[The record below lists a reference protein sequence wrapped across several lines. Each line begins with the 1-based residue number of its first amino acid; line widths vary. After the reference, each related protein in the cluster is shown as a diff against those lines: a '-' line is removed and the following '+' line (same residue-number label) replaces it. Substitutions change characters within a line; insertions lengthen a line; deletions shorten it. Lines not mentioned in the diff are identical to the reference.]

1 MNNKKKIQCLR
12 AASCASGRTP
22 LAVLLLTVLFVI
34 SACTV
39 PPESASNASSV
50 QQNDIPRTPSG
61 RPDFNG
67 IWQALGNA
75 HWDVE
80 PHMARAALAVQPGP
94 MGPVPATAVL
104 AFGAV
109 GAIPSGQGIVE
120 GGMIPYLPQALK
132 QKRENQANW
141 LERDPEVRCYLPGV
155 PRATYMQFPLQI
167 FQSDSK
173 FFITYEYASA
183 VRDIY
188 LEDPGPAQVDSWMG
202 QSVGHWE
209 GDTFVVEV
217 SGLHDGTWFDRAG
230 NHHSAAM
237 KVTERYTLTSPDHI
251 LYEATMEDPATFS
264 RPWSLSLPLYRN
276 INQNARLG
284 QFKCVEF
291 VEELIYGHLRK
302 KPIER

>member
-1 MNNKKKIQCLR
+1 MNNKNQCKR
-12 AASCASGRTP
+12 SASCASDRST
-22 LAVLLLTVLFVI
+22 LACLLVTALFAI
-34 SACTV
+34 SACSVSVDTDSD
-39 PPESASNASSV
+39 EASV
-50 QQNDIPRTPSG
+50 QQDNIPRTPSG

-67 IWQALGNA
+67 IWQALGNT
-75 HWDVE
+75 HWDIE
-80 PHMARAALAVQPGP
+80 PHMASAALAVQPGP
-94 MGPVPATAVL
+94 VGPVPATEVL

-109 GAIPSGQGIVE
+109 GAIPSGQGIVA
-120 GGMIPYLPQALK
+120 GGLIPYLPEALK

-141 LERDPEVRCYLPGV
+141 LTRDPEVRCYLPGV
-155 PRATYMQFPLQI
+155 PRATYMQFPMQI

-188 LEDPGPAQVDSWMG
+188 LEDPGPAQVDAWMG

-264 RPWSLSLPLYRN
+264 RPWTIRLPLYRN
-276 INQNARLG
+276 INENARLG